1 MSTAETTAQQSAAD
15 DLPAWAEPFAP
26 GSLAGLAR
34 RRHLTDIDRDWAFG
48 DSTGRGM
55 TVAIIDSGLEADHP
69 ALLGRVVE
77 SVAVTI
83 DGDGEP
89 NVVAD
94 DGVDLYGHGT
104 ACGGIILGFA
114 PEVELVSIRVLGANL
129 RGSGAAFI
137 AAIDW
142 AIERG
147 IEVVNL
153 SLSSRKA
160 ELFPVFHE
168 VVDEAYFKG
177 MKLVGAANNAQVLSY
192 PTVFSS
198 VFSVAAHGEPEPW
211 RWYYNPRPPVEFGA
225 WGVDV
230 PIAWKDGGSTVATG
244 NSFAAPHI
252 AGLLARLCSRHP
264 GLSPFEAKAILAAT
278 ADDPSPGAT
287 S

>member
-1 MSTAETTAQQSAAD
+1 MTTAETPAQQSAAD

-192 PTVFSS
+192 PPSS
-198 VFSVAAHGEPEPW
+198 HRSSRWPPTASPNPGAGTTTRARRSSSAPGEW
-211 RWYYNPRPPVEFGA
+211 
-225 WGVDV
+225 
-230 PIAWKDGGSTVATG
+230 T
-244 NSFAAPHI
+244 
-252 AGLLARLCSRHP
+252 C
-264 GLSPFEAKAILAAT
+264 
-278 ADDPSPGAT
+278 PSPGRTAARRSRRAT
-287 S
+287 ASPRRTSRASWHDSARSIPA